1 MANPYLE
8 EIEERCL
15 EKTFMDL
22 RQLLQVIES
31 LEKIRI
37 LLDEDHLYTQRADGL
52 AKGTVKKDP
61 LECPFVIKALMKIID
76 EHPGDLEKLNKEI
89 DLLAELRRRGD

>member
-15 EKTFMDL
+15 DKTSL
-22 RQLLQVIES
+22 SPEQLLRVIAS

-37 LLDEDHLYTQRADGL
+37 LLGEDHLYTQRADGL
-52 AKGTVKKDP
+52 AKGTSRKDP
-61 LECPFVIKALMKIID
+61 LDCPFVIKALIKIID
-76 EHPGDLEKLNKEI
+76 EHSGDLEEVSTEI
-89 DLLAELRRRGD
+89 GYLDQIWCHGD